1 MVFTKIKTKDIKI
14 ADSELKIIPSKK
26 EFRKIRRNYNFD
38 PDNLFVIVDKNF
50 NLKYF
55 LNSYKFALIH
65 NIEEINCIILEKG
78 EYYDGKS
85 GSIELNTKA
94 KKQAGVSVLCIKPRK
109 TKTEKIAIRDNNIC
123 YICGM
128 KTVVRGPK
136 DKDIE
141 NYNTA
146 TKDHVVPIIKNGK
159 TNNDNLK
166 CCCLFCNRV
175 KSGRKLTEGLKELIK
190 DEKMLIEFY
199 GIKDSKMLHL
209 KENRKMVKSFNKHF
223 LFYDECEKRGLV

>member
-94 KKQAGVSVLCIKPRK
+94 KKQAGVSALCIKPRK
-109 TKTEKIAIRDNNIC
+109 TKTEKIGKYVCERNSVPETNGGGEAKASCKYNNSRR
-123 YICGM
+123 
-128 KTVVRGPK
+128 KR
-136 DKDIE
+136 
-141 NYNTA
+141 
-146 TKDHVVPIIKNGK
+146 KNRPGFYEGRCAYACRRNHK
-159 TNNDNLK
+159 MRTYA
-166 CCCLFCNRV
+166 F
-175 KSGRKLTEGLKELIK
+175 SG
-190 DEKMLIEFY
+190 D
-199 GIKDSKMLHL
+199 GIAD
-209 KENRKMVKSFNKHF
+209 
-223 LFYDECEKRGLV
+223 YA